1 MPPRSRRLAQH
12 CWRQLRAERI
22 RRQRDTAGTEI
33 LRMLGVALS
42 IVVLLALAGCG
53 AEGMV
58 PQDCIINAEERA
70 RMLGILQLSAMD
82 SRLPNPS
89 VLLALNLARDSSK
102 AQQELLERIKE
113 TAVKQAKD
121 MSSGQVALYTLALLS
136 SCCDLRHVEAHGQS
150 VDLLSILREK
160 MDKEVAHWEEEGILL
175 STLFSVG
182 LDAQAL
188 CVMGAGG
195 YQSAV
200 TILTKQLRSSQDKLS
215 VDEQAMMALPLVCA
229 YNRNELQD
237 MQDLL
242 STTLSNVTNKFL
254 ENQDKG
260 NGLIGNIYST
270 GLAMQLLLAA
280 GKFYAPRKWDC
291 TQPVAAITK
300 HHLQQPMAIAQALP
314 ALMGRT
320 YLDSAS
326 LDCSPEEP
334 TATSLQL
341 DPTPSQG
348 TAAQEVG
355 SNITVKYT
363 ITNNLSGQFFTYT
376 TMVDVPDGSVL
387 LVMLEQAEKSNK
399 TIFGFKTE
407 STFWGPMVV
416 SIHGLAAN
424 ETERTYWQFFSGSD
438 ALQEG
443 VGTYKP
449 HDREHI
455 RAVFSTY

>member
-1 MPPRSRRLAQH
+1 
-12 CWRQLRAERI
+12 
-22 RRQRDTAGTEI
+22 
-33 LRMLGVALS
+33 MLGRRMGTKPNRGHMGCPARAGPLS
-42 IVVLLALAGCG
+42 LTTV
-53 AEGMV
+53 
-58 PQDCIINAEERA
+58 INAEERA

-102 AQQELLERIKE
+102 AQQDLGTVGLGPSPCLPWPLSVP
-113 TAVKQAKD
+113 TD

-160 MDKEVAHWEEEGILL
+160 MDKEVAHWGHPAEHTVQCGAGCTSARCHHPDQAAAEFPG
-175 STLFSVG
+175 
-182 LDAQAL
+182 QAL
-188 CVMGAGG
+188 
-195 YQSAV
+195 Y
-200 TILTKQLRSSQDKLS
+200 
-215 VDEQAMMALPLVCA
+215 EQAMMALPLVCA

-334 TATSLQL
+334 TATSLEVQQNHL
-341 DPTPSQG
+341 WVSSGGCNRVSVITWAPTHCSSDPSP
-348 TAAQEVG
+348 
-355 SNITVKYT
+355 
-363 ITNNLSGQFFTYT
+363 T
-376 TMVDVPDGSVL
+376 THLPHS
-387 LVMLEQAEKSNK
+387 
-399 TIFGFKTE
+399 FKTE

-443 VGTYKP
+443 GQCWGAGRGCSGEPQP
-449 HDREHI
+449 HACSPLQGLAHTSRTTG
-455 RAVFSTY
+455 STSGLSSAPTDSTGGETALLGPTTWQ

>member
-1 MPPRSRRLAQH
+1 
-12 CWRQLRAERI
+12 
-22 RRQRDTAGTEI
+22 
-33 LRMLGVALS
+33 MLGRRMGTKPNRGHMGCPARAGPLS
-42 IVVLLALAGCG
+42 LTTV
-53 AEGMV
+53 
-58 PQDCIINAEERA
+58 INAEERA

-113 TAVKQAKD
+113 TAVKQAKGRRVPKGASQNPVAS
-121 MSSGQVALYTLALLS
+121 MTWIGCPIVWGQWVWVPCYHA
-136 SCCDLRHVEAHGQS
+136 
-150 VDLLSILREK
+150 
-160 MDKEVAHWEEEGILL
+160 
-175 STLFSVG
+175 
-182 LDAQAL
+182 
-188 CVMGAGG
+188 
-195 YQSAV
+195 
-200 TILTKQLRSSQDKLS
+200 
-215 VDEQAMMALPLVCA
+215 DEQAMMALPLVCA

-341 DPTPSQG
+341 DPTPSQ
-348 TAAQEVG
+348 VG

-443 VGTYKP
+443 GQCWGPPDQHRHTV
-449 HDREHI
+449 
-455 RAVFSTY
+455 VL